1 MTKVK
6 GFGYH
11 QGQVMDVADYVFPSQ
26 VRGPDNIWL
35 NIYFVWYVHK
45 LQHSKH

>member
-26 VRGPDNIWL
+26 VCVWL
-35 NIYFVWYVHK
+35 MRPAEVSDQVM
-45 LQHSKH
+45 